1 MSETRFTPGPWRLC
15 AHLRDHDKCPCG
27 YRGGIWGADGGHIV
41 CEMGSEP
48 TPGQEGLEPPRY
60 PREVEFA
67 NAHLIVTAPEM
78 HDALAPFAD
87 IDGEGDEDFP
97 DDTPVTVKFGRTTD
111 FTLTLGDFRRA
122 RHVLSKARGE
132 RP

>member
-1 MSETRFTPGPWRLC
+1 MSETRFTPGPWEVVPLS
-15 AHLRDHDKCPCG
+15 G
-27 YRGGIWGADGGHIV
+27 IGGPYSIRMPMPA
-41 CEMGSEP
+41 GSKHP
-48 TPGQEGLEPPRY
+48 THYGIRTVGTE
-60 PREVEFA
+60 A
-67 NAHLIVTAPEM
+67 NAHLIAAAPEM

-111 FTLTLGDFRRA
+111 YTLTLGDFRRA

-132 RP
+132 RS